1 MVLCVASLSSCRF
14 FAKGGAKLAGKVAND
29 MVNDAV
35 KDAAQMY
42 DIDEEIVEE
51 YNDFASNIVRLW
63 NRAVDSDGADEKA
76 TDELDDI
83 VSQFLYWYGSL
94 DDDERETLD
103 KYWIDG
109 TQLER
114 VMSYMYGAEDGYRF

>member
-14 FAKGGAKLAGKVAND
+14 FAKGGAKLIGKVTND
-29 MVNDAV
+29 MVN
-35 KDAAQMY
+35 DAAQMY

-51 YNDFASNIVRLW
+51 YNDFASKIVRLW

-76 TDELDDI
+76 MDELDDI
-83 VSQFLYWYGSL
+83 VPQFLYWYGSL

-103 KYWIDG
+103 EYWIDG
-109 TQLER
+109 TSLER

>member
-14 FAKGGAKLAGKVAND
+14 FAKGGAKLIVRVTND
-29 MVNDAV
+29 MVNDA
-35 KDAAQMY
+35 AQMY
-42 DIDEEIVEE
+42 NIDEEIVEE
-51 YNDFASNIVRLW
+51 YHDFESKIVRLW
-63 NRAVDSDGADEKA
+63 NRAVDSDGSDEKA
-76 TDELDDI
+76 TDELGD
-83 VSQFLYWYGSL
+83 VVLQFLYWYGSL

-114 VMSYMYGAEDGYRF
+114 VMSYM

>member
-1 MVLCVASLSSCRF
+1 
-14 FAKGGAKLAGKVAND
+14 
-29 MVNDAV
+29 MVN
-35 KDAAQMY
+35 DAAQMY

-51 YNDFASNIVRLW
+51 YNDFASKIVRLW

-83 VSQFLYWYGSL
+83 VFQFLYWYGSL

-103 KYWIDG
+103 RYWIDG

>member
-14 FAKGGAKLAGKVAND
+14 MDRVKLIDKVTND
-29 MVNDAV
+29 MVN
-35 KDAAQMY
+35 DAAQMY

-51 YNDFASNIVRLW
+51 YNDFESKIVRLW
-63 NRAVDSDGADEKA
+63 DRAVDSDGADERA
-76 TDELDDI
+76 TDELGYI
-83 VSQFLYWYGSL
+83 VVQFLYWYGSL
-94 DDDERETLD
+94 DDNERETLD
-103 KYWIDG
+103 EYWIDG

>member
-14 FAKGGAKLAGKVAND
+14 FAKGGAKLIVRVTND
-29 MVNDAV
+29 MVNDA
-35 KDAAQMY
+35 AQMY
-42 DIDEEIVEE
+42 NIDEEIVEE
-51 YNDFASNIVRLW
+51 YHVFVSKFVRLW
-63 NRAVDSDGADEKA
+63 NRAVDSDGSDEKA
-76 TDELDDI
+76 MDELCD
-83 VSQFLYWYGSL
+83 VVNQFLYWYGSL

-114 VMSYMYGAEDGYRF
+114 VMSYIYGAEDGYRF